1 VNGASADPSPGSEKP
16 CAPSARLTAAL
27 PVNRYGGSFDDADRL
42 AAFLGTCGFGVSAA
56 AAKARLLA
64 RCAAALRARD
74 GAPPENGHAYFVPG
88 RIEVLGKHTDYAGG
102 SSLVAAAEPGF
113 CLIAVAASDPWVR
126 VADAIR
132 GETIQFAMDSELVP
146 PPGHWA
152 NYPLTVARRLVRN
165 FPGATRGAQIAL
177 ASDLPPAAGMSSSSA
192 LLVAIAFA
200 LADAN
205 DIWSH
210 ERFLPELNEPLNLAG
225 YLATI
230 ENGQSYGPLA
240 GDRGVGTFGGS
251 EDHTA
256 ILCARPGFIRQY
268 AYCPVRFQRQMPLP
282 ADWTFAIASCGVAA
296 EKTGA
301 ALEQYNRASRLAAV
315 VADLWRRET
324 RGDAPH
330 LAAAVRS
337 QADAA
342 ERLRAILA
350 GSEHGEFRPRELL
363 DRLEHFLI
371 ENEQVIPAA
380 GAALAGG
387 DLETFG
393 RWVDRSQRAAETLLG
408 NQIPETVY
416 LAAAAREH
424 GAAAASAFGAGFG
437 GSVWALVPTGRV
449 AEFLAQWRR
458 SYLDRF
464 PQHESRAVF
473 FPTAAGPAL
482 CRVNPVAA

>member
-1 VNGASADPSPGSEKP
+1 
-16 CAPSARLTAAL
+16 
-27 PVNRYGGSFDDADRL
+27 
-42 AAFLGTCGFGVSAA
+42 
-56 AAKARLLA
+56 
-64 RCAAALRARD
+64 
-74 GAPPENGHAYFVPG
+74 
-88 RIEVLGKHTDYAGG
+88 
-102 SSLVAAAEPGF
+102 
-113 CLIAVAASDPWVR
+113 
-126 VADAIR
+126 
-132 GETIQFAMDSELVP
+132 
-146 PPGHWA
+146 
-152 NYPLTVARRLVRN
+152 LVRN
-165 FPGATRGAQIAL
+165 FPGATRGAQIAF

-192 LLVAIAFA
+192 LMVAIWFA

-210 ERFLPELNEPLNLAG
+210 ERYLPELNEPLNLAG

-256 ILCARPGFIRQY
+256 ILCARPGFVSQY

-282 ADWTFAIASCGVAA
+282 AEWTFAIASCGVAA
-296 EKTGA
+296 EKTGS
-301 ALEQYNRASRLAAV
+301 ALEKYNRASRLAVV

-324 RGDAPH
+324 GGDAPH
-330 LAAAVRS
+330 LAAVVRS

-350 GSEHGEFRPRELL
+350 GAKHGEFRTRQLL

-380 GAALAGG
+380 GEALAGG

-393 RWVDRSQRAAETLLG
+393 RCVDRSQHAAEILLG

-416 LAAAAREH
+416 LAATARQS

-437 GSVWALVPTGRV
+437 GSVWALVPTDRV
-449 AEFLAQWRR
+449 SEFLAQWQR

-464 PQHESRAVF
+464 PQHEPQAAF
-473 FPTAAGPAL
+473 FSTAAGPAL
-482 CRVNPVAA
+482 CRVA

>member
-1 VNGASADPSPGSEKP
+1 
-16 CAPSARLTAAL
+16 
-27 PVNRYGGSFDDADRL
+27 
-42 AAFLGTCGFGVSAA
+42 
-56 AAKARLLA
+56 
-64 RCAAALRARD
+64 
-74 GAPPENGHAYFVPG
+74 
-88 RIEVLGKHTDYAGG
+88 
-102 SSLVAAAEPGF
+102 
-113 CLIAVAASDPWVR
+113 
-126 VADAIR
+126 
-132 GETIQFAMDSELVP
+132 
-146 PPGHWA
+146 
-152 NYPLTVARRLVRN
+152 
-165 FPGATRGAQIAL
+165 
-177 ASDLPPAAGMSSSSA
+177 
-192 LLVAIAFA
+192 
-200 LADAN
+200 
-205 DIWSH
+205 
-210 ERFLPELNEPLNLAG
+210 
-225 YLATI
+225 
-230 ENGQSYGPLA
+230 
-240 GDRGVGTFGGS
+240 
-251 EDHTA
+251 
-256 ILCARPGFIRQY
+256 
-268 AYCPVRFQRQMPLP
+268 MPLP

-301 ALEQYNRASRLAAV
+301 ALGKYNRASRLAAV
-315 VADLWRRET
+315 VAELWRRET
-324 RGDAPH
+324 GGDAPH

-337 QADAA
+337 QVDAA
-342 ERLRAILA
+342 ERLRALLA

-363 DRLEHFLI
+363 DRLEHFLT

-482 CRVNPVAA
+482 CRVAPVAA